1 MKPNHVMQAVV
12 QFARSARCRKF
23 EQYAVKFFNSREA
36 FAVEAE
42 HYRIPAIAAT
52 LPPLKLI
59 CANTDGAVRSPSG
72 HVFPPFI
79 VMERGVT
86 LHQVW
91 PEAVCFYDCRP
102 GRCRATMCR
111 MTCMHAQWG
120 CAVDSADCSPLLRTY
135 MCAPA
140 TTAAACGSLHFR

>member
-1 MKPNHVMQAVV
+1 MKPDRVMQAVV
-12 QFARSARCRKF
+12 QFACNARSSAF
-23 EQYAVKFFNSREA
+23 EQYAVKFFNSRGA

-59 CANTDGAVRSPSG
+59 CANTDGAVRSPNG

-91 PEAVCFYDCRP
+91 TVAGCCVIFCHVR
-102 GRCRATMCR
+102 GRATSGL
-111 MTCMHAQWG
+111 A
-120 CAVDSADCSPLLRTY
+120 AVSCL
-135 MCAPA
+135 
-140 TTAAACGSLHFR
+140 